1 MKSEVFIPGVKEE
14 TVMKFPAL
22 VQYKDS
28 GVIVLITG
36 TNFNGKKY
44 KGVVVGN
51 PQDHAICIVGYFSE
65 SWWKG
70 GFEMFKGVIKLA
82 NA

>member
-1 MKSEVFIPGVKEE
+1 MKSEVFIPCVKEE
-14 TVMKFPAL
+14 TTMKFPAL
-22 VQYKDS
+22 VQYRDS
-28 GVIVLITG
+28 GVIVLLTG
-36 TNFNGKKY
+36 PNFNGKKY

-51 PQDHAICIVGYFSE
+51 PQDHVTCVVGYPSD